1 MTRARQR
8 ANCCCA
14 LHNACHLFADR
25 RDGSGERNT
34 AAGSSS
40 AAEVRLKLCNVAACL
55 IQHLTCWTSC
65 FVTGNA
71 GNAA

>member
-1 MTRARQR
+1 MHCFGHCVPIARQR
-8 ANCCCA
+8 QNCCYA
-14 LHNACHLFADR
+14 LRDTGHLFADR

-55 IQHLTCWTSC
+55 IQ
-65 FVTGNA
+65 
-71 GNAA
+71 